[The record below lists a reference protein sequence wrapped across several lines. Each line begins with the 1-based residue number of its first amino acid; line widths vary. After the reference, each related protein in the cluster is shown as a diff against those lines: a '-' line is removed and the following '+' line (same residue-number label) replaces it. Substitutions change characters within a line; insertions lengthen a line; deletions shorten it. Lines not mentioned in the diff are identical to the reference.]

1 MNFEVYNRKLLLINK
16 NKKLE
21 WLSTIKKNM
30 SKMMEA
36 LIFFIER
43 SYKCT
48 TICYVMSSFT
58 LSKDIFYYEKNMT
71 CYFHWSLLMVSN
83 LILFLYYNF
92 RFAFQKI

>member
-1 MNFEVYNRKLLLINK
+1 MIGYN
-16 NKKLE
+16 
-21 WLSTIKKNM
+21 KKNM

-71 CYFHWSLLMVSN
+71 CYFH
-83 LILFLYYNF
+83 
-92 RFAFQKI
+92 

>member
-58 LSKDIFYYEKNMT
+58 LSKDIFYYEKTHDML
-71 CYFHWSLLMVSN
+71 FSL
-83 LILFLYYNF
+83 IF
-92 RFAFQKI
+92 IDG